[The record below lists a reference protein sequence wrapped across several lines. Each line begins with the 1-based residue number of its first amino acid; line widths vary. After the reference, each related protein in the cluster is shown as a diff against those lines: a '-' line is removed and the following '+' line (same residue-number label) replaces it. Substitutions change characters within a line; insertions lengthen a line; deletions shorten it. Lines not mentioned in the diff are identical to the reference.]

1 MSTAKSPAK
10 KAAAITLV
18 AALAFGILS
27 VTYRAMFAPNP
38 VPEVKFS
45 TLTGEAINTSDL
57 RGKVVLVN
65 FWATSCV
72 TCVKEMPHIIETYNK
87 FKGRGFE
94 TVAVAMEYD
103 PANYVIA
110 YAEKN
115 KLPFKVAL
123 DVQGEAAR
131 RFGNIR
137 LTPTTFIVDRRGNIV
152 KQYLGEPDFAQLHA
166 LLQEKL
172 DEPV

>member
-1 MSTAKSPAK
+1 MSTVKSPAR
-10 KAAAITLV
+10 KAAAISLI

-27 VTYRAMFAPNP
+27 VTYRAMFAPTP
-38 VPEVKFS
+38 VPEVKFL
-45 TLTGEAINTSDL
+45 TLTGEPLSTSDL

-72 TCVKEMPHIIETYNK
+72 TCVKEMPQIIETYNK
-87 FKGRGFE
+87 FKDRGFE

-152 KQYLGEPDFAQLHA
+152 KQYLGEPDFALLHA
-166 LLQEKL
+166 LLDEKL
-172 DEPV
+172 REPV